1 MLYVLRT
8 QYLFLVFVDIQPTTA
23 ITGEGIFE
31 GFDWLAST
39 IAQNKAK
46 ENARAIQQNATKT
59 LTDNK
64 TIMTGWKQALF
75 GAQKMR
81 DWIWG
86 ESNFSEKS
94 EKDQSSGA

>member
-8 QYLFLVFVDIQPTTA
+8 QYLFLMFVDIQPTTA
-23 ITGEGIFE
+23 TTGEGIFE

-46 ENARAIQQNATKT
+46 ENAKAIQQNATKT

-64 TIMTGWKQALF
+64 TIITGWKRALF
-75 GAQKMR
+75 GAQKMKDR
-81 DWIWG
+81 IWG
-86 ESNFSEKS
+86 ETNFSEKS